1 MTLRRDQWFV
11 LEVLAAQGSIWVSNV
26 RPPQARS
33 SPGTIAQVLAE
44 HGLCELAPD
53 DILDTLVADG
63 ARPDWAARI
72 TALGRTALTYRAL
85 QQNPTPQP
93 DPELDPL
100 EIDLC
105 GSAMDV
111 LRAALVAAEAGT
123 LPGVDD
129 ARLRAALAGA
139 RSVPGSLRHTMTP
152 APEELLAVLSV
163 LHLESLVRDASG
175 YHHLLRQL
183 PGDLATWR
191 ALTTVPAQIGC

>member
-11 LEVLAAQGSIWVSNV
+11 LEVLAAQDGTWVPDV

-33 SPGTIAQVLAE
+33 SSGAIARVLAE
-44 HGLCELAPD
+44 HGLCELAPGD
-53 DILDTLVADG
+53 VLDSLVAG

-72 TALGRTALTYRAL
+72 TDLGRTALTYRAL
-85 QQNPTPQP
+85 QQNPTPRP
-93 DPELDPL
+93 VPEVDLL
-100 EIDLC
+100 EIELR

-111 LRAALVAAEAGT
+111 LRAALVAAEAGA

-139 RSVPGSLRHTMTP
+139 RSVPGSLRHTMTLTR
-152 APEELLAVLSV
+152 EDLLAVLSV
-163 LHLESLVRDASG
+163 LHLESLVRDANG

-183 PGDLATWR
+183 PGDVITWR
-191 ALTTVPAQIGC
+191 ALATVPAQIGC